1 MFLLIV
7 FVKGVTELV
16 EVLAEVTLNEFA
28 VTFLALKGVV
38 FDNDHSTRQHGV
50 HLAVNLETFP

>member
-1 MFLLIV
+1 LF

-16 EVLAEVTLNEFA
+16 EVLAEVTLDEFA

-38 FDNDHSTRQHGV
+38 FNDDHSTRQHGV
-50 HLAVNLETFP
+50 YLAVNLETFP

>member
-1 MFLLIV
+1 LF

-16 EVLAEVTLNEFA
+16 EVLAKITLNEFA
-28 VTFLALKGVV
+28 VTFLALEGVV

-50 HLAVNLETFP
+50 HFAVNLETFP